1 MVRVHPDRPARSPG
15 RQESSDGNLKRKNI
29 SRWEDGK
36 KPKLEDGMQGLKANE
51 TWQSNRKK
59 KKFKYLDLN
68 ELKKRT
74 DKEDTIN

>member
-15 RQESSDGNLKRKNI
+15 EQESSDGNLNRKNI

-36 KPKLEDGMQGLKANE
+36 ERSLKTARGEDGQMKLD
-51 TWQSNRKK
+51 NRIGKR

-68 ELKKRT
+68 ELKETNR
-74 DKEDTIN
+74 